1 MKEVSF
7 AQDFGYV
14 MNSLDKKFFLK
25 WRNIFFIAKVLAK
38 DYVYVT
44 YMQSCIHKHMYT
56 HIYIYIQY
64 QVPMFRSMFCRKGRM
79 AVATR
84 NTLTFARPMI
94 SGPWAFCEPVIY
106 R

>member
-56 HIYIYIQY
+56 HIYIYTVSSAY
-64 QVPMFRSMFCRKGRM
+64 V
-79 AVATR
+79 
-84 NTLTFARPMI
+84 
-94 SGPWAFCEPVIY
+94 
-106 R
+106 